1 MLKKKKGS
9 TLYMVLIIM
18 SILFVFGT
26 AMFTLALSTNNTRYL
41 KSDIKG
47 NLYGAESGLDIAYS
61 IVNEHV
67 NMATKEANEEV
78 EKYMQDFIEKELIKA
93 REEGSSPYINKD
105 FSLNTG
111 ELFKEQDR
119 VFKEKYKIALL
130 REKVSEDKKG
140 KISLLE
146 DLEDLDQYKAIIGKT
161 KKEQEI
167 PVVTVEN
174 KDEIETHIDDFLK
187 DSSKNILDLSL
198 KSDFNHKGITKAV
211 SCNFAIGIPKYSGSK
226 IGSNTV
232 KIQNNAAWSKAI
244 NVGGNMHVKDET
256 TIDGDIYVGKNL
268 EIQDNG
274 NLNAQGKISIFEDFI
289 INSSSKNNVV
299 GNIYGRNV
307 ILSKN
312 VYGAELNVTKNE
324 KFNGSLYTKD
334 DLEINGESCKVFIEG
349 DYYGLEDRQD
359 AGKPDYYGLE
369 NGQDAGKPD
378 KSSCIIIN
386 SEDIR
391 DEKENDVRLNIGGTA
406 YILGTSYI
414 KTSPLYQTGESLSI
428 KGNYLAYTYP
438 LTDAYTSNE
447 NRNLKDVQFK
457 YYSPLA
463 LADTFR
469 NGMKLTSRDKSE
481 YFQQYHNQYKD
492 KEEYKENQSILS
504 KVKLGGYFTAGAVV
518 SNGKV
523 GAGSYNVSGEE
534 KIIEAKKEY
543 ITEVLNMGDKLKD
556 YDHEVTIQSDKLK
569 SLDDYKNNF
578 KSMDRQYKDGSRI
591 LVVQGDYSLSK
602 DKDFKKGILIVKG
615 DLNIDQDVDFTGT
628 IIVTGNLNLSKNCKI
643 TYNEALVKK
652 LIADN
657 YSEFKDIF
665 PEEENGQY
673 SYVNIN
679 PTWNKGNAFIREKII
694 KVSKWKI
701 LK

>member
-67 NMATKEANEEV
+67 KRAVKEANDQV
-78 EKYMQDFIEKELIKA
+78 EKYMQNFIEKELIKA
-93 REEGSSPYINKD
+93 KEEGSSPYINKD

-119 VFKEKYKIALL
+119 VFKEKYKMALL
-130 REKVSEDKKG
+130 KENTSGDKKG

-146 DLEDLDQYKAIIGKT
+146 DLEDAEEYKAIIGKT
-161 KKEQEI
+161 KKEQDI

-174 KDEIETHIDDFLK
+174 KDEIETHIDDFLN
-187 DSSKNILDLSL
+187 DSLKNSLDLNL
-198 KSDFNHKGITKAV
+198 QSDFNHKGIVKAV
-211 SCNFAIGIPKYSGSK
+211 SCNFTIGIPKYSGSK

-232 KIQNNAAWSKAI
+232 KIQNNAVWSKAI
-244 NVGGNMHVKDET
+244 NVEENMNVKAPA
-256 TIDGDIYVGKNL
+256 ILAGDVYVGKNL
-268 EIQDNG
+268 EIKENG
-274 NLNAQGKISIFEDFI
+274 KLNTQGKLSAFEDFI
-289 INSSSKNNVV
+289 INNSSKNNVS

-307 ILSKN
+307 ILNKN

-324 KFNGSLYTKD
+324 KFNGSVYTKD
-334 DLEINGESCKVFIEG
+334 DLEINGESCKAFIEG
-349 DYYGLEDRQD
+349 DYYGLEDGQNAD
-359 AGKPDYYGLE
+359 TPD
-369 NGQDAGKPD
+369 
-378 KSSCIIIN
+378 SSSSIIIN

-391 DEKENDVRLNIGGTA
+391 DGKENDVRLNVGGTA

-414 KTSPLYQTGESLSI
+414 KTSPIYQTGESLSI

-438 LTDAYTSNE
+438 LKDAYTSNE

-457 YYSPLA
+457 YYNPLA
-463 LADTFR
+463 LADSFMDG
-469 NGMKLTSRDKSE
+469 NKLTSKDKSE
-481 YFQQYHNQYKD
+481 YFQKYHNQYKGKD
-492 KEEYKENQSILS
+492 EYKESQSILN

-518 SNGKV
+518 SNGEV

-534 KIIEAKKEY
+534 KVIEAKKAY
-543 ITEVLNMGDKLKD
+543 ITEVLNMGQELKD
-556 YDHEVTIQSDKLK
+556 YNDVTIQSERLK
-569 SLDDYKNNF
+569 NLYYYKENF
-578 KSMDRQYKDGSRI
+578 KSMDKRYKDGSRI

-615 DLNIDQDVDFTGT
+615 DLNIDEDIEFTGT
-628 IIVTGNLNLSKNCKI
+628 IIVTGNLNLSQKCKI

-657 YSEFKDIF
+657 YNEFKNMF
-665 PEEENGQY
+665 PEEENAEY
-673 SYVNIN
+673 FYVNIN
-679 PTWNKGNAFIREKII
+679 PTWNKENVFIREKII